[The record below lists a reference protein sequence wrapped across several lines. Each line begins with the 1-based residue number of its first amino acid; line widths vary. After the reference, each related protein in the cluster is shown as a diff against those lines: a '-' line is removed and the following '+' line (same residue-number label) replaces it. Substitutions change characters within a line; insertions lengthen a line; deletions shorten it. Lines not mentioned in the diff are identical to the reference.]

1 MTFPADSRR
10 CDSGI
15 GGYDGHLQRKRGAG
29 VVEMC
34 VISFHSTDCNQARVL
49 LLGKAYQRLAIKPP
63 KSRTGETV
71 AQAPIVGTIVVYL
84 AECQSLVN
92 NS

>member
-15 GGYDGHLQRKRGAG
+15 GGYDGHLQRKR

-49 LLGKAYQRLAIKPP
+49 LLGEAYQRLAIKPP

-92 NS
+92 KS

>member
-1 MTFPADSRR
+1 MTFPADSRC

-15 GGYDGHLQRKRGAG
+15 GGYDGHLQRKR

-49 LLGKAYQRLAIKPP
+49 LLGEAYQRLAIKPSQKQNRRNRCTTP
-63 KSRTGETV
+63 QRRRHRRL
-71 AQAPIVGTIVVYL
+71 P
-84 AECQSLVN
+84 C
-92 NS
+92 